1 MDWNDP
7 KDYFPNIACIIFLVI
22 SATFLIWMIYF
33 LTKNKVDF
41 ATETE
46 TNKEKFS
53 DLFEGLDLTK
63 SSTIYKPL
71 AFLIRRII
79 LVLSIFFLDNYPG
92 FAILALYGN

>member
-1 MDWNDP
+1 MNWEDP

-22 SATFLIWMIYF
+22 SATFLIWIVYF
-33 LTKNKVDF
+33 LTKNKGDF
-41 ATETE
+41 DTEI
-46 TNKEKFS
+46 NKEKFS

-71 AFLIRRII
+71 AFLIRRNI
-79 LVLSIFFLDNYPG
+79 LVPSIFFLDNYPG

>member
-1 MDWNDP
+1 MNWEDP

-22 SATFLIWMIYF
+22 SATFLIWMVYF
-33 LTKNKVDF
+33 LTKNKGDF
-41 ATETE
+41 DTEI
-46 TNKEKFS
+46 NKEKFS

>member
-1 MDWNDP
+1 MNWEDP

-22 SATFLIWMIYF
+22 SATFLIWIVYF
-33 LTKNKVDF
+33 LTKNKGDF
-41 ATETE
+41 DTEI
-46 TNKEKFS
+46 NKEKFS